1 MTKEDKNHTEKR
13 NAKEMKSKHRED
25 IPAGT
30 GCQVSA
36 EQLTAVIAVLH
47 RGFDVV
53 DISFQHV
60 EQLCNGFSERF
71 DDDWVAVEVIR
82 RDAFEYNFMRDGK
95 IRFGG
100 RLTSIGGITIGVN

>member
-1 MTKEDKNHTEKR
+1 M
-13 NAKEMKSKHRED
+13 
-25 IPAGT
+25 
-30 GCQVSA
+30 
-36 EQLTAVIAVLH
+36 TAVVAVLH
-47 RGFDVV
+47 RGFNVV
-53 DISFQHV
+53 DICFQHV

-100 RLTSIGGITIGVN
+100 RLTSVGGITIGVD

>member
-1 MTKEDKNHTEKR
+1 METQKR
-13 NAKEMKSKHRED
+13 RKAHRED
-25 IPAGT
+25 VPAGT

-36 EQLTAVIAVLH
+36 EKLTTVVPVLH
-47 RGFDVV
+47 RGFNVV
-53 DISFQHV
+53 DICFQHV

-82 RDAFEYNFMRDGK
+82 RDALEYHFMRDGK
-95 IRFGG
+95 IRFCG